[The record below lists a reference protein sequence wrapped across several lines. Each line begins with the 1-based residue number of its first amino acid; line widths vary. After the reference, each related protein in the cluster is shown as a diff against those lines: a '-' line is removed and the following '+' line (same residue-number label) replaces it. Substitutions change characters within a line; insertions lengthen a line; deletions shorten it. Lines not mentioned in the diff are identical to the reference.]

1 MAITSNTYTG
11 NGTNKLFSITFPY
24 IDTTDVDVYLNGVLQ
39 TVTTQYTFANATTIE
54 FVAAPGNGVT
64 VVLRRSTQKENLNA
78 TFFPGSSIKAAD
90 LNENFDQLLYISQEN
105 TDVVNNLPVTVTM
118 LRWKKTATAGQTVLT
133 GNDDNAI
140 SLTYTAGFE
149 QVYLNGAHLTR
160 NADYTA
166 SDGATIT
173 MSVALLVGDL
183 VEVMAYAPTTTA
195 SINSTAVPFT
205 QGGAGAVT
213 RNVDSKLKEVVS
225 VKDFGA
231 VGDGVADDTAA
242 IQAAVNAHR
251 GVFIPNGTYNI
262 STAIV
267 LTAGYS
273 CLIGD
278 KEMPVLRIPAANGP
292 AIKITATGSTYN
304 EFSCVENLILYCIG
318 KPSFSSTPNSTNCGL
333 AIDGSTASVAAAVQ
347 RAAVKDCR
355 IIGFSCGINLA
366 STVNTLLERIYIEQ
380 HTNWSA
386 ETGYTAS
393 NLYVG
398 VNFNLTPYT
407 VGGISPQ
414 ASCEVVQVVV
424 NGNGNP
430 SASTSQC
437 FRIVGQD
444 PRDIF
449 FDRCETAGGNYGW
462 YIQPTSNDYNL
473 DLHIRRPIIDAVKDY
488 GIYIL
493 NWGGYGALSIDGGY
507 VVKNLNNNGAAI
519 WIENSEGVSVQGVQV
534 LGPTLND
541 TQDDGIRIKDSK
553 SVGITSNLIVNC
565 NYGVSLQNSAN
576 CTVNGNI
583 ISANIG
589 AFEPTPTLNNGIR
602 LFSAA
607 TKNTISANIIK
618 GASASYK
625 YSSGIIISSGCT
637 LNSISANSI
646 DSATVTA
653 LYTISDTN
661 NFIATF
667 DTIQGN
673 QLFLKSINA
682 QQVYQGN
689 DGSYPHQFKDG
700 GSNNIAGITNA
711 GSLVANSDQRL
722 KTEIINLDYGLNEI
736 LQLNPKVYKLLSE
749 IEIAEDLNTECP
761 NRLGLIA
768 QEVQPLM
775 PELVSS
781 FGVDGTLGL
790 DYTSLIPVLIQA
802 IKDLNSKIQ

>member
-1 MAITSNTYTG
+1 MATTSNTYTG

-24 IDTTDVDVYLNGVLQ
+24 LETSDINVYLNGALQ
-39 TVTTQYTFANATTIE
+39 TITTQYTFANATTVE
-54 FVAAPGNGVT
+54 FVAAPSAGVA
-64 VVLRRSTQKENLNA
+64 VLLDRSTDDTALQA
-78 TFFPGSSIKAAD
+78 TFFPGSSIKAND
-90 LNENFDQLLYISQEN
+90 LNDNFDQVLYITQETN
-105 TDVVNNLPVTVTM
+105 NNVANAVAGQIPNGTITNVKLAADSVASSNIIDGTIVNADVNASAGIVASKLAFTQSGSG
-118 LRWKKTATAGQTVLT
+118 ATA
-133 GNDDNAI
+133 
-140 SLTYTAGFE
+140 
-149 QVYLNGAHLTR
+149 R
-160 NADYTA
+160 
-166 SDGATIT
+166 TI
-173 MSVALLVGDL
+173 
-183 VEVMAYAPTTTA
+183 
-195 SINSTAVPFT
+195 
-205 QGGAGAVT
+205 
-213 RNVDSKLKEVVS
+213 DSKLNDIVS

-242 IQAAVNAHR
+242 IQAAVNAQR

-304 EFSCVENLILYCIG
+304 EFSCVENLILYCNG

-366 STVNTLLERIYIEQ
+366 STVNTLLERIFIEQ
-380 HTNWSA
+380 HTDWSA

-473 DLHIRRPIIDAVKDY
+473 DLHIRRPIIDAVKTI

-507 VVKNLNNNGAAI
+507 VVKNVNNSGAAI

-565 NYGVSLQNSAN
+565 NYGVSVQNSAN
-576 CTVNGNI
+576 CTINGNI

-625 YSSGIIISSGCT
+625 YSSGIVISSGCT

-700 GSNNIAGITNA
+700 GFNNIAGITNA

-722 KTEIINLDYGLNEI
+722 KTDIINLDYGLNEI

-802 IKDLNSKIQ
+802 IKELNSKIQ